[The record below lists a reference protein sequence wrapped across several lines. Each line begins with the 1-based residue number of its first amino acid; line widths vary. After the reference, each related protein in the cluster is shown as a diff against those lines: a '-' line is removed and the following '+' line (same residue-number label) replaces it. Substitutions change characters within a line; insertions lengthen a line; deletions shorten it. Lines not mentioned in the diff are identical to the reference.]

1 MVLAIKLLDNNEL
14 SKIIFSK
21 IFQNK
26 HCTLCVKNYLLKIQS
41 LHFGFVHIECMK
53 FCTAEK
59 AVEKTVTHI
68 GYVQFLHGCH
78 AWRHFVSKNTKYFRR
93 LN

>member
-26 HCTLCVKNYLLKIQS
+26 HCTLCVENYLLKIMED
-41 LHFGFVHIECMK
+41 FAVGIF
-53 FCTAEK
+53 K
-59 AVEKTVTHI
+59 ACI
-68 GYVQFLHGCH
+68 LD
-78 AWRHFVSKNTKYFRR
+78 
-93 LN
+93 L